1 MNFSLLDKA
10 ISKTKKI
17 IDSLEPVKQIP
28 FSDSYTEKKKVNTQ
42 SVSYAHRYRGQWFRP
57 EYDFEQLRV
66 AEASDSYLT
75 RANIRKLNKLISA
88 GFEFVGADE
97 ESVSYI
103 KKRFKEIEFAIN
115 KPISVLISASLKDLI
130 TYNNCM
136 WAKVRD
142 REVSSGAVRK
152 TYTGESIEPVAGYFI
167 LPFETLFFKEK
178 LNGDLKKVLQ
188 RMPDGKEKE
197 FSPRDLVHFY
207 TNRHAG
213 FTVGTPELWPAL
225 DDIQLLRRIEENV
238 EELIDTNLFPV
249 FQWKVGTDAM
259 PERINP
265 QSGRSETDIVKATVQ
280 YTPAS
285 GLYVTD
291 HRHEITAVGSEGR
304 ALRIDYYLSYFKN
317 RVFTAIGTSSVDMG
331 EGDSSN
337 RSTASTMSKGMIM
350 DLEALAIQF
359 QDFFNFFVINELLIE
374 GGFDPLNE
382 TEQVFFKFGVIDK
395 DEKRAQENHVMQTFH
410 GHVRTMDEVRKHLGE
425 RPWTEDDMERSYMKM
440 FAEPLALLNSVGPGS
455 AASETLAQL
464 PGSNITPEAINKEK
478 TFVKQQE
485 KVAAAAAS
493 AKKPGPKSSNE
504 SGQKSASA
512 SRNRPSNQHGTRSTA
527 KTNRDLSNTSKII
540 FDNVS
545 LEIDQDVPSHKLES
559 WKNYII
565 KRHKQLP
572 DMDLQ
577 VLAES
582 LLWRLLDE

>member
-1 MNFSLLDKA
+1 MNFNLLNKA
-10 ISKTKKI
+10 LSKTNRLIDTDQSVKI
-17 IDSLEPVKQIP
+17 IP

-42 SVSYAHRYRGQWFRP
+42 SLSYAHRYRGQWFKP

-88 GFEFVGADE
+88 GFEVVGANE
-97 ESVSYI
+97 EAVGYI
-103 KKRFKEIEFAIN
+103 KRRFKEIEFAIN

-136 WAKVRD
+136 WAKVRN
-142 REVSSGAVRK
+142 EEISSGNIRRSAE
-152 TYTGESIEPVAGYFI
+152 GDSIIPVAGYFI
-167 LPFETLFFKEK
+167 LPFETLYFKEK

-197 FSPRDLVHFY
+197 FSPRDIVHFY
-207 TNRHAG
+207 TNRHPG

-225 DDIQLLRRIEENV
+225 DDIQLLRRVEENV

-249 FQWKVGTDAM
+249 FQWKVGTDTM

-265 QSGRSETDIVKATVQ
+265 RDGRSETDIVKDTVQ

-291 HRHEITAVGSEGR
+291 HRHEILAVGSEGR

-337 RSTASTMSKGMIM
+337 RSTASTMSKGTIM

-359 QDFFNFFVINELLIE
+359 QEFINFYVINELLIE
-374 GGFDPLNE
+374 GGFDPLE
-382 TEQVFFKFGVIDK
+382 EEEQVFFKFGVIDK
-395 DEKRAQENHVMQTFH
+395 EEKRAQENHIVQTFH
-410 GHVRTMDEVRKHLGE
+410 GHVRTMDEVRKHIGE
-425 RPWTEDDMERSYMKM
+425 RPWTEEDMERSYMKM
-440 FAEPLALLNSVGPGS
+440 FAEPLALVGGVGPGS
-455 AASETLAQL
+455 TASETLAQL
-464 PGSNITPEAINKEK
+464 PGSNITPEAVNKEK

-485 KVAAAAAS
+485 KAAAAAQ
-493 AKKPGPKSSNE
+493 KTGPKSSNQ
-504 SGQKSASA
+504 SGLKKASA
-512 SRNRPSNQHGTRSTA
+512 SRSRPSNQHGTRSTT
-527 KTNRDLSNTSKII
+527 KTNRDTINTSKIV

-545 LEIDQDVPSHKLES
+545 LEIDQDISDQKLET
-559 WKNYII
+559 WKKNVI
-565 KRHKQLP
+565 KRHRELP
-572 DMDLQ
+572 DVDLQ
-577 VLAES
+577 TLAES
-582 LLWRLLDE
+582 LIWRLLDE